1 MGIDKTCSCPGSNRG
16 PCACEAHVITT
27 TPQEQLAKNEILAM
41 KLPNFAPPIF
51 QKVKV
56 LPGFEPGTF
65 CVLGRCDNHYTT
77 APSCELRE
85 VSAMGYLEK

>member
-41 KLPNFAPPIF
+41 KLPNFAPNF
-51 QKVKV
+51 SKSQGAARFRTGD
-56 LPGFEPGTF
+56 L
-65 CVLGRCDNHYTT
+65 
-77 APSCELRE
+77 LR
-85 VSAMGYLEK
+85 VRQM